1 MSPSLENPS
10 PDLAHLREW
19 IGREETAEDV
29 LTVSLAQRFHATL
42 GLPGSPAQR
51 GEVAPRLIHFCL
63 CQPAVPTAELGR
75 DGHPPTGAFLP
86 PVPLARRMWAAS
98 SLSFAGDLCVGDR
111 VKRHSRIAGVSMKE
125 GRSGA
130 LCFVTVEHQISTGG
144 KPLIE
149 ELQTLVYRGADA
161 EPKASSPATPAT
173 PPPAPESMAASG
185 ETVVS
190 RDATPPLLFRYSALT
205 FNSHRIHYDLPY
217 AMEEEGY
224 PGLVV
229 HGPLQATLL
238 FHLAAQCRFGQP
250 PDRFEFRSAS
260 PLFAHDP
267 VVLHAGPLQG
277 HRLELWSA
285 RPDGPAAMRAEAFW
299 R

>member
-1 MSPSLENPS
+1 MSPSPRSPS
-10 PDLAHLREW
+10 LDLAHLREW

-29 LTVSLAQRFHATL
+29 LTAALAQRFHATL
-42 GLPGSPAQR
+42 GLPGSPAR
-51 GEVAPRLIHFCL
+51 VGEVAPRLIHFCL

-75 DGHPPTGAFLP
+75 DGHPPTGGFLP
-86 PVPLARRMWAAS
+86 PVPLPRRMWAAS

-111 VKRHSRIAGVSMKE
+111 VKRRSRIAGVTMKE

-130 LCFVTVEHQISTGG
+130 LCFVTVEHQISTGA

-149 ELQTLVYRGADA
+149 ELQTLVYRGAETA
-161 EPKASSPATPAT
+161 PKASSPATP
-173 PPPAPESMAASG
+173 PAAQPAVESG

-267 VVLHAGPLQG
+267 LVLHAGPLQG
-277 HRLELWSA
+277 HRIDVWSA
-285 RPDGPAAMRAEAFW
+285 RPGGPAAMRAEAFW